1 MSPDLQFVVEAA
13 CLVGVMLLAA
23 LSNQLIGTKPLT
35 RSTWLRFGGLLIP
48 ALLWLYIAGRGST
61 MFAIVVG
68 GCLFA
73 AALVVLVLGF
83 TAGWRLVR
91 RGGWKPLER
100 QAAINFA
107 GAGLFG
113 LTAVACLIFGVL
125 SLIEWQQ
132 GSANQQQYE
141 RAPVCSTTVSDA
153 CLVRSQGTVVRK
165 WAERSRGPHWVQAR
179 VAERTQD
186 IQVETALNVWEAIVD
201 GQVVE
206 LTSWKGQV
214 AAVTAPGVG
223 TMQTGDSPQ
232 FLGFLG
238 LAFVGVSAFA
248 FLLFLAGGVAFA
260 LKARAALKG
269 VDPETLAA

>member
-1 MSPDLQFVVEAA
+1 MYPDLQFVIEGA
-13 CLVGVMLLAA
+13 CLLGVMLLAA
-23 LSNQLIGTKPLT
+23 VSNPLIGSKPLA

-61 MFAIVVG
+61 MFAIIVG

-73 AALVVLVLGF
+73 AALVVLMLGF

-91 RGGWKPLER
+91 RGGWNPLER
-100 QAAINFA
+100 QAATNFA

-113 LTAVACLIFGVL
+113 LMAVACLVFGVL
-125 SLIEWQQ
+125 SLVEWQQ

-141 RAPVCSTTVSDA
+141 KASICSATVSDA
-153 CLVRSQGTVVRK
+153 CLVRAQGTVVRK
-165 WAERSRGPHWVQAR
+165 WAERSSGPHWVEVR
-179 VAERTQD
+179 VADRTQD
-186 IQVETALNVWEAIVD
+186 IQVETALNVWEAIVG

-223 TMQTGDSPQ
+223 TMQTADSPQ

-248 FLLFLAGGVAFA
+248 FLLFLAGGVMFG
-260 LKARAALKG
+260 LKAWAATKG

>member
-1 MSPDLQFVVEAA
+1 VSPDLQFVIEAA
-13 CLVGVMLLAA
+13 CLVGVMLLAVV
-23 LSNQLIGTKPLT
+23 SNPLIGSKPLT

-48 ALLWLYIAGRGST
+48 ALLWLYLAGRGST
-61 MFAIVVG
+61 MFAIIVG

-73 AALVVLVLGF
+73 AALVALTLGF

-100 QAAINFA
+100 QAAVNFA

-113 LTAVACLIFGVL
+113 LMAVACLIFGVL

-141 RAPVCSTTVSDA
+141 KAPICSATVSGA
-153 CLVRSQGTVVRK
+153 CLVRAQGTVVRK
-165 WAERSRGPHWVQAR
+165 WAERSSGPHWVEVR
-179 VAERTQD
+179 VADRTHD

-223 TMQTGDSPQ
+223 TMQTADSPQ

-248 FLLFLAGGVAFA
+248 FLLFLAGGVMFG
-260 LKARAALKG
+260 LKAWAATKG

>member
-1 MSPDLQFVVEAA
+1 
-13 CLVGVMLLAA
+13 MLLAA
-23 LSNQLIGTKPLT
+23 VSNPLIGSKPLT

-73 AALVVLVLGF
+73 AALVVLTLAF

-113 LTAVACLIFGVL
+113 LMAVACLVFGVL

-132 GSANQQQYE
+132 VSVDEQRYDKAPICSA
-141 RAPVCSTTVSDA
+141 TVSDS
-153 CLVRSQGTVVRK
+153 CLTRAQGTVVRK
-165 WAERSRGPHWVQAR
+165 WAERSSGPHWVEVRLAD
-179 VAERTQD
+179 RTQD
-186 IQVETALNVWEAIVD
+186 IQVETALNVWDTLVD
-201 GQVVE
+201 GQLVE
-206 LTSWKGQV
+206 LTYWKGQ
-214 AAVTAPGVG
+214 ATDVTAPGVG
-223 TMQTGDSPQ
+223 TMQTADSPK

-238 LAFVGVSAFA
+238 PAFVGVSALA
-248 FLLFLAGGVAFA
+248 FLLFLGGGVTFG
-260 LKARAALKG
+260 LKAWAAMKG

>member
-1 MSPDLQFVVEAA
+1 MSPDLQFVIEGA

-23 LSNQLIGTKPLT
+23 VSNPLIGSKPLS

-61 MFAIVVG
+61 MFAIIVG

-73 AALVVLVLGF
+73 AALVVLTLGF

-100 QAAINFA
+100 QAATNFA

-113 LTAVACLIFGVL
+113 LMAVACLVFGVL
-125 SLIEWQQ
+125 SLVELQQ

-141 RAPVCSTTVSDA
+141 KASICSATVSDA
-153 CLVRSQGTVVRK
+153 CLVRAQGTVVRK
-165 WAERSRGPHWVQAR
+165 WAERSSGPHWVEVR
-179 VAERTQD
+179 VADRTQD

-214 AAVTAPGVG
+214 AALTAPGVG
-223 TMQTGDSPQ
+223 TMQTADSPQ

-248 FLLFLAGGVAFA
+248 FLLFLAGGVMFG
-260 LKARAALKG
+260 LKAWAATKG

>member
-1 MSPDLQFVVEAA
+1 MYPDLQFVIEGA
-13 CLVGVMLLAA
+13 CLLGVMLLAA
-23 LSNQLIGTKPLT
+23 VSNPLIGSKPLA

-61 MFAIVVG
+61 MFAIIVG

-73 AALVVLVLGF
+73 AGLVILMLGF

-91 RGGWKPLER
+91 RGGWNPLER
-100 QAAINFA
+100 QAATNFA

-113 LTAVACLIFGVL
+113 LMAVACLVFGVL
-125 SLIEWQQ
+125 SLVEWQQ

-141 RAPVCSTTVSDA
+141 KASICSATVSDA
-153 CLVRSQGTVVRK
+153 CLVRAQGTVVRK
-165 WAERSRGPHWVQAR
+165 WAERSSGPHWVEVR
-179 VAERTQD
+179 VADRTQD
-186 IQVETALNVWEAIVD
+186 IQVETALNVWEAIVG

-223 TMQTGDSPQ
+223 TMQTADSPQ

-248 FLLFLAGGVAFA
+248 FLLFLAGGVMFG
-260 LKARAALKG
+260 LKAWAATKG